1 MLVGYARTSTT
12 HQNAGLDEQIER
24 LQKEGCEKIFFEQV
38 SSVYQRDELQKAID
52 FVRSGDVFIVT
63 KIDRLARTVSN
74 LLEITKTLENKN
86 VQLKIL
92 DFGLDT
98 HTATGKMMLQVIGAV
113 AEFEREMMLE
123 RQRFGIEKAKQEG
136 KFKGRMLSEGK
147 LKKLER
153 EINSYNPNSQD
164 SLSIKEIASFCEVS
178 VPTVYKKIRELAP
191 EKLQKKTKKDVIIEK
206 IFGGNSHKY
215 EEFQMYQ
222 KMKRLQAI
230 KEENK

>member
-12 HQNAGLDEQIER
+12 HQNAGLEEQIER
-24 LQKEGCEKIFFEQV
+24 LKKEGCEKIFSEQV
-38 SSVYQRDELQKAID
+38 SSVYQRDELKKAID

-74 LLEITKTLENKN
+74 LLDISKVLEEKN

-98 HTATGKMMLQVIGAV
+98 HTATGKMMLNVIGAV

-123 RQRFGIEKAKQEG
+123 RQRFGIEKAKSEG
-136 KFKGRMLSEGK
+136 RFKGRALSAAK
-147 LKKLER
+147 LKKLEN
-153 EINSYNPNSQD
+153 EIKAYNPNSQD
-164 SLSIKEIASFCEVS
+164 SLSIKEIATFCEVS
-178 VPTVYKKIRELAP
+178 VPTVYKKLKELAP
-191 EKLQKKTKKDVIIEK
+191 EKVKKKTKKDVIVEK
-206 IFGGNSHKY
+206 IFGGNMQKY
-215 EEFQMYQ
+215 KEFQAYQ

-230 KEENK
+230 KE